1 MSAPASKLNLRPQ
14 EKRLL
19 AFVGIVVFIVLN
31 IWLVWPHF
39 GDWTLIKAR
48 QERAQKTYQSY
59 QREIT
64 KTSGYRVRLRE
75 LESAGSSVL
84 PEEQALDLVRTIDGY
99 AQSARLNV
107 IQTIPRARDS
117 AGGPTNRFFEEQ
129 SVTLHAT
136 SGNEEL
142 VNFLVSLTSTNSL
155 IRVKDLSVKL
165 ADASGTRLDANMTL
179 IASYQRKT
187 PAKGQPAT
195 PATIPSPADASK
207 TAPPKGTTAK
217 TTTRT
222 NRPPASMTATNA
234 AAKGP
239 SKAPPPASRITNAPA
254 RKP

>member
-19 AFVGIVVFIVLN
+19 AFVAIVVFIVLN

-48 QERAQKTYQSY
+48 QERAQKTYLMY

-64 KTSGYRVRLRE
+64 KTSAYRVRLRE
-75 LESAGSSVL
+75 LENAGSSVL
-84 PEEQALDLVRTIDGY
+84 PEEQSLDLARTIDGY

-107 IQTIPRARDS
+107 IQSIPRARDS

-136 SGNEEL
+136 AGNEEL
-142 VNFLVSLTSTNSL
+142 INFLVSLTSTNSL

-179 IASYQRKT
+179 IASYQRKA

-195 PATIPSPADASK
+195 PANAAPAPAPAAK
-207 TAPPKGTTAK
+207 TAPPTSK
-217 TTTRT
+217 TNTRT
-222 NRPPASMTATNA
+222 NRPPTSMTATNA
-234 AAKGP
+234 SAKGP
-239 SKAPPPASRITNAPA
+239 SKALSPVPRITNAPA